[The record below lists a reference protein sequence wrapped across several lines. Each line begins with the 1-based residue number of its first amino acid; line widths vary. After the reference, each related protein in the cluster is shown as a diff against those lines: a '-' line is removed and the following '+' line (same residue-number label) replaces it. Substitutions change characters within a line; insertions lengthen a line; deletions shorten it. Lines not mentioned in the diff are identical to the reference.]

1 MINEHNNSKQKQTL
15 PSNNTQIPPTQSY
28 RKITHLDTIPQTK
41 TNLRPVAGMHPHN
54 VSHANPQHS
63 SSSPSHR
70 PPVHKGWGEVALG
83 AGINTG
89 KAYKGRV
96 SFETPTPQHT
106 LRTQSELQ
114 CPQARHSCQDGAPPP
129 VQQVDVVSRPSLLIR
144 PGGSGCY

>member
-1 MINEHNNSKQKQTL
+1 MNTIIQSRNRHCHPTILKFLQPSLTGRTLTSIQHYKPKQTSGQL
-15 PSNNTQIPPTQSY
+15 PGCIHTMSPTL
-28 RKITHLDTIPQTK
+28 TH
-41 TNLRPVAGMHPHN
+41 N
-54 VSHANPQHS
+54 HS

-114 CPQARHSCQDGAPPP
+114 CPQAQHSCQDGAPPP
-129 VQQVDVVSRPSLLIR
+129 VQQVDVVSRPSFLIR